1 MIDGACMCA
10 AQIQEVLLLA
20 NVVFSAVL
28 SGLGRIAG
36 AAVGLFDRLPRNER
50 FELSEDGESLYLDNE
65 RYKFV
70 GFSPDGSYITVS
82 GEKAV
87 KGKRLG
93 RVMYNSE
100 YRVNEL
106 VTALDSYVLLSGV
119 GDYGEVYALV
129 S

>member
-1 MIDGACMCA
+1 M
-10 AQIQEVLLLA
+10 A

-36 AAVGLFDRLPRNER
+36 AAFGLLDRLPRNER
-50 FELSEDGESLYLDNE
+50 FELSEDGESLYLDND

-70 GFSPDGSYITVS
+70 GFSDDGSYVTVY
-82 GEKAV
+82 GETAV
-87 KGKRLG
+87 TGRRLG
-93 RVMYNSE
+93 RVVNDSE

-106 VTALDSYVLLSGV
+106 ITALDRYVILSGV